1 MMEPNAKFIEVY
13 WKYRRREIASIR
25 EFGIALGKCDYFHRG
40 IYARAEKYEASDEYR
55 EELEKQIAA
64 NPFLRGAITN
74 GECFNEP
81 TRGRKTEKGITEEF
95 KKAYWAYE
103 SYLISPD
110 MACEMVGYSKNWF
123 HKISLRYE
131 RSTDYAKD
139 LAAHNIQDR
148 PSRTNALPKDFKDNM
163 NLTDKELAAKYKI
176 PTCVIPRMR
185 IKSSRSVWDAINQYS
200 SYRVP
205 GFRKNRT
212 REVVI

>member
-1 MMEPNAKFIEVY
+1 MAKLV
-13 WKYRRREIASIR
+13 IAAV
-25 EFGIALGKCDYFHRG
+25 FVGIALGKCDYFHRG

-103 SYLISPD
+103 SYLVSPD

-123 HKISLRYE
+123 HKISLRYNKFGI
-131 RSTDYAKD
+131 RFHHTCTVLSPYMYINLILSVFCLFYAKF
-139 LAAHNIQDR
+139 Q
-148 PSRTNALPKDFKDNM
+148 
-163 NLTDKELAAKYKI
+163 
-176 PTCVIPRMR
+176 
-185 IKSSRSVWDAINQYS
+185 
-200 SYRVP
+200 
-205 GFRKNRT
+205 
-212 REVVI
+212 RETYN